1 MNTQRRPRLNRTD
14 WLVAGL
20 SALCDQ
26 GPGALGAEPLAR
38 RVGATKGS
46 FYWHFTDV
54 PAYNL
59 ALLGLWEAAA
69 RQALATCAEVDATDT
84 TRLRATAQMI
94 AATSSSDTPALR
106 AEPAIRA
113 WARDD
118 TSCATVVAAVDEARL
133 QQLRGLLS
141 ACGIDN
147 GEMARII
154 YASAI
159 GMEDLH
165 DRDAAQNS
173 DAIGS
178 LVDLVLA
185 LR

>member
-1 MNTQRRPRLNRTD
+1 MTALRRPRLTRND
-14 WLVAGL
+14 WLLAGL
-20 SALCDQ
+20 GALCEQ

-59 ALLGLWEAAA
+59 ALLTLWETAAGDA
-69 RQALATCAEVDATDT
+69 IENCAETGMSEVA
-84 TRLRATAQMI
+84 RLRITAQTI
-94 AATSSSDTPALR
+94 AATSTSDSPALR

-113 WARDD
+113 WASDD
-118 TSCATVVAAVDEARL
+118 SICAATVTRVDEARL
-133 QQLRGLLS
+133 GRLRALLA
-141 ACGIDN
+141 ACGIGN
-147 GEMARII
+147 AEMPRIL

-159 GMEDLH
+159 GMEELRDS
-165 DRDAAQNS
+165 DAARNS